1 MRLAGFVVCGQHQ
14 ERKGNRKGNRGD
26 DQGLATARDQEG
38 NGRALVFGFARRAQR
53 QEVSGMARTLRIETA
68 ASPSLLLQRA
78 RRVARANGVL
88 LLGDENSGRF
98 SHRMLEGNYRRL
110 GPTVIVTITHKH
122 RLVPWSVLEGRL
134 RGLFGGGPP
143 RMGRVSKK
151 PEAPTARRTGG
162 RRRATRGP
170 THHRRH
176 PPRR

>member
-1 MRLAGFVVCGQHQ
+1 MGAGKDGQSQQRNRLSPNAEEVVG
-14 ERKGNRKGNRGD
+14 
-26 DQGLATARDQEG
+26 
-38 NGRALVFGFARRAQR
+38 
-53 QEVSGMARTLRIETA
+53 GMARTLRIETT
-68 ASPSLLLQRA
+68 ASPSSLLERA

-88 LLGDENSGRF
+88 LLGNENSGRF
-98 SHRMLEGNYRRL
+98 SHKMVEGNYCRQ

-143 RMGRVSKK
+143 RKGRVSEK

-170 THHRRH
+170 PHHHRRH